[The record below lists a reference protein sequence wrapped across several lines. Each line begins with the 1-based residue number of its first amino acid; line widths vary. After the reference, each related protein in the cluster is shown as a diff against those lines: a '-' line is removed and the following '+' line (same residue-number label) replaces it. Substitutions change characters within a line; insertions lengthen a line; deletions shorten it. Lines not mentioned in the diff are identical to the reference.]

1 MTTAVTHR
9 IDQGRSTVTMQHTTI
24 PRRRVRGSAGMTLV
38 ELLIVIVIM
47 GILAAVA
54 VLGVSSIQSSG
65 NSTACGQSRD
75 SLKAAV
81 ATHYASA
88 GVYPTTIAQ
97 LTSTT
102 PAEFTVATGVTASGA
117 TLSGTGWTVTLGAN
131 GAVTSSGC

>member
-1 MTTAVTHR
+1 MTGAPDDTGDTSMECTTTSR
-9 IDQGRSTVTMQHTTI
+9 RS
-24 PRRRVRGSAGMTLV
+24 RRHSERMSGMTLV
-38 ELLIVIVIM
+38 ELLLVIVIL

-54 VLGVSSIQSSG
+54 VIGVGGIESSG

-81 ATHYASA
+81 STHYAST
-88 GVYPTTIAQ
+88 GSYPTTIAQ

-102 PAEFTVATGVTASGA
+102 PPEFTVATGVNASGA

-131 GAVTSSGC
+131 GVVTSSGC

>member
-1 MTTAVTHR
+1 MDRITTTRREAR
-9 IDQGRSTVTMQHTTI
+9 RSN
-24 PRRRVRGSAGMTLV
+24 RASGMTLV
-38 ELLIVIVIM
+38 ELLLVIVIM

-54 VLGVSSIQSSG
+54 VIGVSSIESSG

-88 GVYPTTIAQ
+88 GVYPATIAQ

-102 PAEFTVATGVTASGA
+102 PPEFTVATGVTASGA
-117 TLSGTGWTVTLGAN
+117 QLSGTGWTVTLGAN
-131 GAVTSSGC
+131 GVVTSSGC